1 MLPETQPVNYMRLWR
16 SICAVGWVLAGGAVI
31 AQPTTV
37 PSPSLTPSAPTPAT
51 GTAVA
56 LTPAISGERITLGD
70 GTLRLKPGNM
80 EGEVTFILSAEQL
93 GPESLTAPKPMIV
106 DEGIAGAELEP
117 TKVQF
122 TVSDAEFQP
131 SATGRRWLV
140 LAKISALPLNGSQ
153 TRYATVQLGSGVKRT
168 LNYVLSNLPPTPVE
182 FSIEIHTPWL
192 LSSDEDA
199 LPVVVATRD
208 QAVTGFRL
216 ANSTLAEKTH
226 GAPIGLQTLLLCR
239 AHSGA
244 CEAPG
249 AIPAMT
255 SQTFFLRMSESQ
267 RPHGRFSGT
276 VAFAV
281 DARAET
287 SARSLEISS
296 SSSGR
301 RWVGAGLIVVGVML
315 AWWLTEASRA
325 RFERLTALVPFTAAR
340 KRIEVLLARLDKART
355 EAGVDLSRLRTE
367 YEQLTERLSESEL
380 DQARLLPSPL
390 PLPWK
395 TEQADAK
402 AALKEWDDAIG
413 GFHVLVRDGVEAL
426 MVHWRDAV
434 TDKEARER
442 VVKALKHLDAPGGA
456 ATEVKADALIAEALA
471 MLAPPQPGAQS
482 ALRSP
487 APATSTTPAKSLLQR
502 VTTEIKSLTLSVW
515 IAYGLLVSVGGIAVL
530 IIANPGF
537 GTLLDFI
544 YCLFWGFGL
553 PVALDK
559 LQQLSPSGMST
570 TIGIGSPSR
579 RG

>member
-1 MLPETQPVNYMRLWR
+1 MNYMRLWR
-16 SICAVGWVLAGGAVI
+16 SICAVGWVLAGGSAI
-31 AQPTTV
+31 AQQTTA

-51 GTAVA
+51 GTAVV
-56 LTPAISGERITLGD
+56 LPPANNGERIMLGD
-70 GTLRLKPGNM
+70 GTLRLKPGNT
-80 EGEVTFILSAEQL
+80 EGEVTFILSTEQL
-93 GPESLTAPKPMIV
+93 GQESLTAPKPMIV
-106 DEGIAGAELEP
+106 DEGIAGAVLEP

-140 LAKISALPLNGSQ
+140 LARIAALPPNVSQ
-153 TRYATVQLGSGVKRT
+153 TRYATVQLGSRVKRT

-182 FSIEIHTPWL
+182 FSIDIHTPWM
-192 LSSDEDA
+192 LSSDKDA
-199 LPVVVATRD
+199 LPVVVATRE
-208 QAVTGFRL
+208 QAVTGLRL
-216 ANSTLAEKTH
+216 ANSTLAEKTL
-226 GAPIGLQTLLLCR
+226 GEPIGLQTLSLCR
-239 AHSGA
+239 AHSGP

-287 SARSLEISS
+287 SAKSLEINS

-367 YEQLTERLSESEL
+367 YEQLTERLSELEL

-413 GFHVLVRDGVEAL
+413 GFHVLVRDGVEVL

-434 TDKEARER
+434 TDEARKR

-456 ATEVKADALIAEALA
+456 ATEVKANALIAEALA
-471 MLAPPQPGAQS
+471 MLAPPQPDAQS

-570 TIGIGSPSR
+570 TLGIGSPSR

>member
-1 MLPETQPVNYMRLWR
+1 MNYMRLWR
-16 SICAVGWVLAGGAVI
+16 SICMVGWVVTGGSVI
-31 AQPTTV
+31 AQQTAA
-37 PSPSLTPSAPTPAT
+37 PSPSLTPSAPMPAT
-51 GTAVA
+51 GT
-56 LTPAISGERITLGD
+56 PATSSPASSTERIVFGD
-70 GTLRLKPGNM
+70 GTLRLKPGNA

-93 GPESLTAPKPMIV
+93 GQEGLTAPTPTIV
-106 DEGIAGAELEP
+106 DEGIAGAVVEP

-140 LAKISALPLNGSQ
+140 LAKISALPLNVSQ
-153 TRYATVQLGSGVKRT
+153 TRYATVQLGTKVKRT
-168 LNYVLSNLPPTPVE
+168 LNYVLSNLPPTPVD
-182 FSIEIHTPWL
+182 FSIEINTPWI
-192 LSSDEDA
+192 LSSDENA
-199 LPVVVATRD
+199 LPVVMATRD
-208 QAVTGFRL
+208 QAVSGLRL
-216 ANSTLAEKTH
+216 ANSTLTEKTL
-226 GAPIGLQTLLLCR
+226 GEPIGLQALSLCR
-239 AHSGA
+239 THSGP

-249 AIPAMT
+249 TVPAMT

-276 VAFAV
+276 IAFAV
-281 DARAET
+281 DARAEA
-287 SARSLEISS
+287 SAKSLEVNSS
-296 SSSGR
+296 SSVR
-301 RWVGAGLIVVGVML
+301 RLAGAGLIVMGVML

-355 EAGVDLSRLRTE
+355 EAGVELSRLRTE
-367 YEQLTERLSESEL
+367 YEQLTDRLSEAEL

-395 TEQADAK
+395 AEQADAK

-413 GFHVLVRDGVEAL
+413 GLHVLVRDGVEAL
-426 MVHWRDAV
+426 LARWRNSPAGDPR
-434 TDKEARER
+434 DK
-442 VVKALKHLDAPGGA
+442 VVVALQLLDEPAQA
-456 ATEVKADALIAEALA
+456 ATEVKANALITKALA
-471 MLAPPQPGAQS
+471 TLAPLQPGAQGD
-482 ALRSP
+482 LRSV
-487 APATSTTPAKSLLQR
+487 APATSAKSLLQR

-559 LQQLSPSGMST
+559 LQQLSPSGMAT